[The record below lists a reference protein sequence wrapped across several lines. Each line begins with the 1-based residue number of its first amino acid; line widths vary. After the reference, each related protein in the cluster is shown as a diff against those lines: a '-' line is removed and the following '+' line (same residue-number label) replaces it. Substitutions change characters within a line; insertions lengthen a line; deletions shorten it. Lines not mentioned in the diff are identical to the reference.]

1 MRSTP
6 LACSALSL
14 SVLLYAASALAQQT
28 PTPIPTQPPAPPGR
42 PLDLPRTEDPNAPT
56 LGASLRAGY
65 QIRAA
70 VQTVEANPLI
80 FIQKDGSARVCRA
93 PLPREGAIAPR
104 YTPDF
109 GIYRCSEIK

>member
-6 LACSALSL
+6 LACSALAL
-14 SVLLYAASALAQQT
+14 SFLLHAASALAQQT
-28 PTPIPTQPPAPPGR
+28 PTPTQPPAQPPR
-42 PLDLPRTEDPNAPT
+42 QLDMPRADDSNAPT
-56 LGASLRAGY
+56 LAASLRAGY

-80 FIQKDGSARVCRA
+80 FIQKDNSARVCRA
-93 PLPREGAIAPR
+93 PVPREGSIAPR

>member
-1 MRSTP
+1 MRST
-6 LACSALSL
+6 LTCSALGL
-14 SVLLYAASALAQQT
+14 SMLLYAASAVAQQAPT
-28 PTPIPTQPPAPPGR
+28 PTPTQPPPPAKP
-42 PLDLPRTEDPNAPT
+42 PLDLPRSDDPNAPT

-93 PLPREGAIAPR
+93 PMPREGAIAPR
-104 YTPDF
+104 YMPDF